1 MNRSGGT
8 KPRYVMFL
16 PWSPV
21 HGGGVN
27 NVVKGLADA
36 GREYYDPVIV
46 VTTSRRPDDY
56 AGEWLFLPYLN
67 PRRPF
72 GFLARLLPVML
83 RLRRILKGAV
93 AANPHFGGLECIP
106 LVLLRRMRLGPP
118 VIMSIHG
125 ADVTEIQ
132 ATKGWERRLCQWMFG
147 AAYLVVGCSGD
158 LVKRLRE
165 FCPQAKTAAVWNAAS
180 SPPEVP
186 GERPID
192 QAYILCVAAF
202 VPKKAHEVLL
212 AAFARIRRDRPDL
225 VLVMIGSDGPTRA
238 GIEEQAHASS
248 FDSRVRILLNQ
259 PHSEV
264 WRWMHHAECFV
275 LPSREEPFGI
285 VLLEAG
291 KSRVPVVATRVGGI
305 PEFLTD
311 GEDGLLCDPDN
322 PDQLANAV
330 MATLA
335 DQAATERRVDAFYR
349 KACSF
354 TWSAAFDAYRSAA
367 HLP

>member
-1 MNRSGGT
+1 MSRAAGA

-27 NVVKGLADA
+27 NVVKGLAGA
-36 GREYYDPVIV
+36 CRKYYDPVIV
-46 VTTSRRPDDY
+46 VTSSTRPGDY
-56 AGEWLFLPYLN
+56 AGEWLFFPYLN

-72 GFLARLLPVML
+72 GFLARLIPVML
-83 RLRRILKGAV
+83 RLRRILHGAV

-132 ATKGWERRLCQWMFG
+132 ATNGWERRICQWMFG
-147 AAYLVVGCSGD
+147 AADLVVGCSGD
-158 LVKRLRE
+158 LTKKLRE
-165 FCPQAKTAAVWNAAS
+165 FCPQAKATSIWNAAS
-180 SPPEVP
+180 SPPEVS

-192 QAYILCVAAF
+192 QPYLLCVAAF
-202 VPKKAHEVLL
+202 VQKKAHEVLL
-212 AAFARIRRDRPDL
+212 AAFERIRRDHPDL
-225 VLVMIGSDGPTRA
+225 ALVMIGSDGPTRA
-238 GIEEQAHASS
+238 AIENRVHAGGLDSS
-248 FDSRVRILLNQ
+248 VHILLDQ

-264 WRWMHHAECFV
+264 WRWMRHAECFV

-311 GEDGLLCDPDN
+311 GEDGLLCDPDD
-322 PDQLANAV
+322 PDQLAAAV
-330 MATLA
+330 LATLA
-335 DQAATERRVDAFYR
+335 DRAATEGRVNAFYR

-354 TWSAAFDAYRSAA
+354 TWSAAFEAYRSAA
-367 HLP
+367 QLP

>member
-1 MNRSGGT
+1 
-8 KPRYVMFL
+8 MFL
-16 PWSPV
+16 PWSPL

-27 NVVKGLADA
+27 NVVKGLAEA
-36 GREYYDPVIV
+36 CREYYDPVIV
-46 VTTSRRPDDY
+46 VTSSQRPKDY
-56 AGEWLFLPYLN
+56 DGDWLFLPYLN
-67 PRRPF
+67 PRRPL
-72 GFLARLLPVML
+72 GFLTRLIPVMA

-93 AANPHFGGLECIP
+93 AANPHFGGLECLP

-132 ATKGWERRLCQWMFG
+132 ATTGWERRLCQWMFE
-147 AAYLVVGCSGD
+147 AADLVVGCSGD
-158 LVKRLRE
+158 LTKTFRQ
-165 FCPQAKTAAVWNAAS
+165 FCPEAKTASIWNAAS
-180 SPPEVP
+180 SPPEIP

-192 QAYILCVAAF
+192 QPYILCVAAF
-202 VPKKAHEVLL
+202 VRKKAHEVLL
-212 AAFARIRRDRPDL
+212 AAFAKIRRERPDL
-225 VLVMIGSDGPTRA
+225 VLVMIGSDGPTRTA
-238 GIEEQAHASS
+238 IEEQAQASG
-248 FDSRVRILLNQ
+248 FDSGVRILLNQ

-264 WRWMHHAECFV
+264 WRWMHYAECFV

-291 KSRVPVVATRVGGI
+291 KSRVPVVATRVGGV

-311 GEDGLLCDPDN
+311 GQDGLLCDPDD
-322 PDQLANAV
+322 PGQLASAV
-330 MATLA
+330 LATLV
-335 DQAATERRVDAFYR
+335 DRAATERRVDAFYR

-354 TWSAAFDAYRSAA
+354 TWSAAFEAYRSAA